1 MFKGYHINVSLGQ
14 KTEVNDIITIL
25 TNMSKG
31 GRKKLLLKFSNFKDK
46 RGRYKKTGQEMKVH
60 VPLNGYEIHNQV
72 VSLVTNTGRYAE
84 CLYVTQSFFTRVA
97 KEEKQGAGR

>member
-46 RGRYKKTGQEMKVH
+46 RGRNKKKTGQEMNVH
-60 VPLNGYEIHNQV
+60 VPLQGYKIHNFQ
-72 VSLVTNTGRYAE
+72 
-84 CLYVTQSFFTRVA
+84 
-97 KEEKQGAGR
+97 